1 MKCKRMAMIAAITGV
16 LAVMGGWAIAAQDK
30 YTVKVPNGLA
40 FSEFKGYEDW
50 QAVGPSQ
57 TDAQNVIRLILANP
71 VMIDAYKKGVPGNGK
86 PFPEGSKIAKIEWRP
101 KKLTDPPF
109 SASIP
114 DTVPGD
120 LTEVEFIEKDSK
132 RFSDT
137 HGWGYAMFDYDA
149 ASDTFTPATVGQQAA
164 AGARRQVRR
173 RLPHASGVEGLHFH
187 GIRQKVTQ
195 SGPGKLGR
203 DFALFG
209 QSKAA

>member
-1 MKCKRMAMIAAITGV
+1 MKSKRLMMTAAITGV

-30 YTVKVPNGLA
+30 YTLKVPNGLA

-57 TDAQNVIRLILANP
+57 TDTQSVIRLILANP

-101 KKLTDPPF
+101 KKLTTPPF
-109 SASIP
+109 SAATP

-120 LTEVEFIEKDSK
+120 LIEAEFIEKDSK

-149 ASDTFTPATVGQQAA
+149 ASGTFTPATSASKPPQGHDAKCGATCHNLAA
-164 AGARRQVRR
+164 STDYIFTAYAKR
-173 RLPHASGVEGLHFH
+173 
-187 GIRQKVTQ
+187 
-195 SGPGKLGR
+195 
-203 DFALFG
+203 
-209 QSKAA
+209 